1 MTMKHLAAAL
11 AGLALV
17 ASPAAAVPDGPPF
30 GGQDPAGFVP
40 PTWAEVG
47 DQAVWLDAPRVVV
60 TPLCPGPPTVPGPL
74 CAPTVAWISG
84 PLTEVRATLRV
95 RVGDLVRF
103 HLSEPSRSRPELT
116 VGRRLPGLPAGKP
129 LRLRLGRTEAPWWR
143 VTAAARSGF
152 AILRT
157 ATGSYRLKVRVE
169 R

>member
-1 MTMKHLAAAL
+1 MTMKHLAVAL

-40 PTWAEVG
+40 AAWAEVR
-47 DQAVWLDAPRVVV
+47 DQAVWLDAPRVVF
-60 TPLCPGPPTVPGPL
+60 TPLCPGPPSVPGPL
-74 CAPTVAWISG
+74 CAPSVVWISI
-84 PLTEVRATLRV
+84 PLGDVRAALRV
-95 RVGDLVRF
+95 HVRDLVRF
-103 HLSEPSRSRPELT
+103 HLSGPSRTPPELT
-116 VGRRLPGLPAGKP
+116 VGRRLPGRPGKKP

-152 AILRT
+152 AILHT
-157 ATGSYRLKVRVE
+157 EAGIYRFKVRVE